1 MAARLPLRRPRNRPP
16 QEPGVALVSDQDC
29 NVHCSSPDQ
38 RVYVGFLPECPAA
51 ARGDLW
57 HINVKETNDA
67 TASWR
72 QSFGPGHPG

>member
-1 MAARLPLRRPRNRPP
+1 M
-16 QEPGVALVSDQDC
+16 
-29 NVHCSSPDQ
+29 HCSSPDQ